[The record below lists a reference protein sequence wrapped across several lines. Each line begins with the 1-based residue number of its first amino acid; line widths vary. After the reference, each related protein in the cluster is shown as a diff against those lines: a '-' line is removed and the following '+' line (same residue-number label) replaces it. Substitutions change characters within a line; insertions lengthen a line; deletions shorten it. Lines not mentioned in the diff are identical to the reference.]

1 MKCSYLFYFRD
12 LIRLNLGRNQI
23 YKEGIPYRAFRKLS
37 NLQILE
43 MSDNQIRDIKPEGFK
58 GNQV

>member
-1 MKCSYLFYFRD
+1 MHFKTFLRFRD

-23 YKEGIPYRAFRKLS
+23 YKEGIPYKAFSKLS